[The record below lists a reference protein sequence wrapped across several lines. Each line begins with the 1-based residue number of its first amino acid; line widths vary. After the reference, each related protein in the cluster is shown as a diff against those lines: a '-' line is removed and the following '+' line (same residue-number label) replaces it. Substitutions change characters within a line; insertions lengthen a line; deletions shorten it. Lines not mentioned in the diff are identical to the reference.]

1 MDQKD
6 ILLKIQEILAE
17 IIDDDTLCLTEET
30 TPADVDEW
38 NSLAH
43 FQLVVALQNEYGI
56 KFSITEIQSNYKQYS
71 IKVSI
76 NSLCFIAI

>member
-56 KFSITEIQSNYKQYS
+56 KFSITEIQSWGS
-71 IKVSI
+71 VGAII
-76 NSLCFIAI
+76 NSIQSKLV